1 MYGLVDCNNFFVSC
15 ERIFNPS
22 LRNRPVV
29 VLSNNDG
36 CAVALSNEA
45 KALGI
50 KRGNPFFEIR
60 SLCEANNVAV
70 FSGNHRL
77 YGDISSRVMATI
89 SELVP
94 EIEVYSVDEAFLNLN
109 GIGPDE
115 LPGFNRE
122 LVRRIRRNVG
132 VPVSLGVAH
141 TKTLAKIGARFAK
154 KFPGYRSVCAVDTEQ
169 KRRKAL
175 SLTPVGDVWGVGR
188 RLNRRFAQVGID
200 TALDLADRP
209 STDIERLLNV
219 TGQRTWR
226 ELNGEACISME
237 YTEKT
242 KKQLCCSRSF
252 GEMTTDIERLS
263 EAIAAFSSILGRKLR
278 EQKICAV
285 SLSVFLHTNAFR
297 QDLQQYFNSAA
308 YSLDEPTSDT
318 MRITEAAVSALRRVY
333 RREYYY
339 KKAGIL
345 ITETVPESN
354 IQQSLFST
362 PADRERRRKLMSVVD
377 FINAGSCARDTVHVA
392 RYTPVTSCMRQEH
405 ISRNYST
412 QLKDIIQIY

>member
-1 MYGLVDCNNFFVSC
+1 MYGLIDCNNFFVSC

-50 KRGNPFFEIR
+50 KRGNPFFEIS
-60 SLCEANNVAV
+60 SLCKANNVAV

-94 EIEVYSVDEAFLNLN
+94 EIEVYSVDEAFLDLN
-109 GIGPDE
+109 GFSPQE
-115 LPGFNRE
+115 MPQLNRE
-122 LVRRIRRNVG
+122 LVRRVRRNVG
-132 VPVSLGVAH
+132 VPVSLGVAP

-154 KFPGYRSVCAVDTEQ
+154 KFPGYKGVCAVDTDH
-169 KRRKAL
+169 KRRTAL

-188 RLNRRFAQVGID
+188 RLNRRFAQVGIG

-209 STDIERLLNV
+209 AKDIERLLNI

-237 YTEKT
+237 LTEKN

-252 GEMTTDIERLS
+252 GEMTSDLERLS

-297 QDLQQYFNSAA
+297 HDLQQYFNSAG
-308 YSLDEPTSDT
+308 YTLDEPTSDT
-318 MRITEAAVSALRRVY
+318 MRLTEAAVVALRRVY
-333 RREYYY
+333 RKEYCY

-345 ITETVPESN
+345 ITETVPESS
-354 IQQSLFST
+354 IQQSLFCT

-377 FINAGSCARDTVHVA
+377 FINTGSGARDTVHVA
-392 RYTPVTSCMRQEH
+392 RYAPVTSCVRHEH
-405 ISRNYST
+405 MSRNYST
-412 QLKDIIQIY
+412 QLKDIIHIN